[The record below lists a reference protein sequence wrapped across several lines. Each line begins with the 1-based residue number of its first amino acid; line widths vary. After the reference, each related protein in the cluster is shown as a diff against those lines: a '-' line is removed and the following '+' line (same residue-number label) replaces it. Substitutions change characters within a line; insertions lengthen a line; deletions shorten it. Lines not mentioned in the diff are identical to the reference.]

1 MDLSRS
7 ELLRY
12 SRQITLA
19 EWGPQGQQ
27 RLAGSRVLVVG
38 IGGLGSPVA
47 MYLAAA
53 GVGQLG
59 LVDADRVDAANLHR
73 QLLFRTGDVGAFKVE
88 AAARSLH
95 EINPH
100 VQVLPIRERLVAAN
114 AESIARGY
122 DLVVDG
128 TDNFSTR
135 YLVNDLCLRLGV
147 PNVFASVLRFGG
159 QLSLL
164 CAPGGPCYRCLY
176 PAPPPAG
183 SVPSCA
189 EAGVL
194 GVLPGLM
201 GMLQATEALK
211 WLAGIGRSMRGRLL
225 LVDALGT
232 TFREVRVSAQP
243 GCAGCGASGPPPL
256 IDYDAFCGVVPSP
269 PSADGALTPLA
280 DEPAPGEVGVLSVQ
294 AWASRGDTAR
304 VTLLDV
310 REPWEYDLAH
320 LPGATLVPLGTLPA
334 AVATLDPTRPTVVYC
349 HHGMRSLSAARFLAA
364 RGFHPV
370 WNLEGGIDAWSLE
383 VDADTPRY

>member
-12 SRQITLA
+12 SRQITLP
-19 EWGPQGQQ
+19 EWGPQAQQ

-73 QLLFRTGDVGAFKVE
+73 QLLFRTGDVGAHKVDV
-88 AAARSLH
+88 AQRTLH

-100 VQVLPIRERLVAAN
+100 VQVVPVRERLVAAN
-114 AESIARGY
+114 AESIAQGF

-147 PNVFASVLRFGG
+147 PNVA
-159 QLSLL
+159 
-164 CAPGGPCYRCLY
+164 
-176 PAPPPAG
+176 
-183 SVPSCA
+183 CA

-211 WLAGIGRSMRGRLL
+211 WLTGIGTSMRGRLL

-232 TFREVRVSAQP
+232 SFREVRLSRRP
-243 GCAGCGASGPPPL
+243 GCAGCGGTQPPPL
-256 IDYDAFCGVVPSP
+256 IDYDAFCGLGP
-269 PSADGALTPLA
+269 ATPLA
-280 DEPAPGEVGVLSVQ
+280 DVPAAGDVGAISVQ
-294 AWASRGDTAR
+294 DWQARGDTAQ

-310 REPWEYDLAH
+310 REPWEYELAH
-320 LPGATLVPLGTLPA
+320 LPGATLIPLGTLPA
-334 AVATLDPTRPTVVYC
+334 AVATLDPSRPTVVYC

-383 VDADTPRY
+383 VDPATPRY